1 MMKYM
6 HSQRRKHVGGAS
18 LSSSSAASSAR
29 SAANA
34 VTTPVKAAVKD
45 ITSAVSEANVLDAT
59 ATETPARSTRS
70 RAKKQ

>member
-18 LSSSSAASSAR
+18 RSSVSSAANK
-29 SAANA
+29 AA
-34 VTTPVKAAVKD
+34 TPVKAAVKD